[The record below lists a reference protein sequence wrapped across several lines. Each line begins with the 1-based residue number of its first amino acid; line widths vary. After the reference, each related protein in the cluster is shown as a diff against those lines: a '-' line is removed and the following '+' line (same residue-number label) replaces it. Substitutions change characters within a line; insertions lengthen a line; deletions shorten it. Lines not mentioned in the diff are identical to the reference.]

1 VKYGAIK
8 KGKDD
13 LTKSDDKLEFT
24 SKYGYAATKSWY
36 YSAMLNVRT
45 QMTNGYDP
53 EITDSLISGF
63 ISPMYLVLSLGMDF
77 KPGDVFSAHL
87 SPLST
92 KVTVVNNSTLSDQGR
107 YGVDPGSRMSAE
119 FGATA
124 KFMLKKEIMKNVLLQ
139 SNLQL
144 FQAYKSGSATDVDW
158 EVNIG
163 MKINKLLTA
172 SLIGQLIYNQDEID
186 EVQWKEIFGLGLSY
200 SF

>member
-1 VKYGAIK
+1 
-8 KGKDD
+8 
-13 LTKSDDKLEFT
+13 
-24 SKYGYAATKSWY
+24 
-36 YSAMLNVRT
+36 
-45 QMTNGYDP
+45 
-53 EITDSLISGF
+53 
-63 ISPMYLVLSLGMDF
+63 
-77 KPGDVFSAHL
+77 
-87 SPLST
+87 
-92 KVTVVNNSTLSDQGR
+92 
-107 YGVDPGSRMSAE
+107 MSAE